1 MEVKGGRE
9 RRGEERERERREGG
23 RERMRKGGR
32 EGERKGGRERKRGGG
47 RERGRGRE
55 GEREKGGKERE
66 KASRIYQHCNLRS
79 TVTLIVVLVGSL
91 DAINELAELR
101 FIAQV

>member
-1 MEVKGGRE
+1 
-9 RRGEERERERREGG
+9 
-23 RERMRKGGR
+23 MRKGGR
-32 EGERKGGRERKRGGG
+32 EGEREGEEGREGGGG
-47 RERGRGRE
+47 RER
-55 GEREKGGKERE
+55 ERENGEKERE

-101 FIAQV
+101 VIAQV